1 MIFFSPA
8 NFKKKNFSMNSENIL
23 AVIDI
28 GSAETKV
35 FILDLAPQ
43 LKIVGGFSGPTK
55 GMRKGEIVN
64 LGELKDSVHSVLR
77 AAEEQTG
84 IVGRLR
90 HACLSVSGTALGGF
104 SVSGLTSVKSG
115 TVSSEDKISAE
126 NDAIETCIKRVPEEH
141 HVVMRERRRYL
152 LDGEERE
159 EPRGLTGR
167 SLSCEL
173 WIVDA
178 ADKYLTELYQIPNH
192 YGMTVR
198 RLFPASVASA
208 QSVLTRSEMDKN
220 RLVIDIGAG
229 TSDFALYRNG
239 SLALTGVVPVGGD
252 HVTNDIS
259 HGLQIRAEDAER
271 LKIKYGRAVARDS
284 DALREIE
291 LDDDSL
297 DSELKEFAAHVSL
310 YKMEL
315 VAEFRLRELFSLIAK
330 KINVEDV
337 FRGTVLLTG
346 GTSKMRD
353 IGELASSVF
362 GNAEVRLAEPSEN
375 FARNYTDP
383 KYATVVGLAA
393 LIRDGQSR
401 SRGKTG
407 FIGGIRRFF
416 RGLLR

>member
-1 MIFFSPA
+1 
-8 NFKKKNFSMNSENIL
+8 MNSENIL

-43 LKIVGGFSGPTK
+43 LKIVGGYSAPTK

-64 LGELKDSVHSVLR
+64 LGEVKDSVHSVLR

-84 IVGRLR
+84 IAGRLR

-104 SVSGLTSVKSG
+104 PVMGLTSVKSG
-115 TVSSEDKISAE
+115 TVSAEDKIAAE
-126 NDAIETCIKRVPEEH
+126 NDAVEICINRILEER
-141 HVVMRERRRYL
+141 HVVMRERRRYV
-152 LDGEERE
+152 LDEEECE
-159 EPRGLTGR
+159 EPLGLTGR
-167 SLSCEL
+167 SLACDL

-208 QSVLTRSEMDKN
+208 RSVLTHSEMDKN

-239 SLALTGVVPVGGD
+239 RLALTGVVPVGGD
-252 HVTNDIS
+252 HITNDIS
-259 HGLQIRAEDAER
+259 HGLQIRVEDAER

-291 LDDDSL
+291 LDDEAL
-297 DSELKEFAAHVSL
+297 DTELKEFSAHVSL

-315 VAEFRLRELFSLIAK
+315 VTELRLQELFSLIAK
-330 KINVEDV
+330 KINVENV
-337 FRGTVLLTG
+337 FRGTVFLTG
-346 GTSKMRD
+346 GASKMRD

-393 LIRDGQSR
+393 LIRDERAR

-407 FIGGIRRFF
+407 IAGGLRRFF
-416 RGLLR
+416 RELFR